1 MGAGHTCF
9 KGAAERLKK
18 AASIMLCLVLLGI
31 CLFSGWKVLTILWDY
46 RQSEASY
53 TTIAD
58 AYIKPTPQPSEPEND
73 LSADA
78 FTSGNVEM
86 KPVETAPIAIDFAA
100 LLADCPDVVGWLYC
114 PDTPI
119 NYPVV
124 QAEDN
129 NFYLRRLLD
138 GTWNSSGSIFMDYRC
153 PSDFSTWNSIVYGH
167 NMKNDAMFGT
177 LQDYKEQAY
186 YDTHPVL
193 YLLTP
198 EQDYKIELIGGYTTS
213 GTSED
218 TYGLPD
224 TQDGRDELVAKAR
237 QQSTFQ
243 TDTAV
248 NDGGRL
254 ITLSTCAYE
263 YDNARY
269 VLVGILRPM
278 GTSEKGR
285 NDND

>member
-1 MGAGHTCF
+1 M
-9 KGAAERLKK
+9 KK

-58 AYIKPTPQPSEPEND
+58 TYIKPTPQPSEPEND

-78 FTSGNVEM
+78 FTSGDVEM

-153 PSDFSTWNSIVYGH
+153 PSDLSGWNTVVYGH

-177 LQDYKEQAY
+177 LQDYKKQEY

-198 EQDYKIELIGGYTTS
+198 AQNYKIDLIGGYTTP
-213 GTSED
+213 GTAED
-218 TYGLPD
+218 TYSIPNS
-224 TQDGRDELVAKAR
+224 QEELDVLIAKAR

-248 NDGGRL
+248 NDGDRL
-254 ITLSTCAYE
+254 ITLSTFD
-263 YDNARY
+263 YDYNLARY
-269 VLVGILRPM
+269 VLVGVLRHLAPSWEDSN
-278 GTSEKGR
+278 TQ
-285 NDND
+285 

>member
-1 MGAGHTCF
+1 M
-9 KGAAERLKK
+9 KK
-18 AASIMLCLVLLGI
+18 AVFIILSLALLGI
-31 CLFSGWKVLTILWDY
+31 CLFSGWKVLTILGDY
-46 RQSEASY
+46 RQSETRY

-58 AYIKPTPQPSEPEND
+58 TYIQPTPQPSGPEND

-86 KPVETAPIAIDFAA
+86 KPVETAPITIDFAA

-138 GTWNSSGSIFMDYRC
+138 GTWNNSGSIFMDYRC
-153 PSDFSTWNSIVYGH
+153 PSDLSGWNTVVYGH

-177 LQDYKEQAY
+177 LQDYKKQAY
-186 YDTHPVL
+186 YDAHPVL
-193 YLLTP
+193 YLLTSA
-198 EQDYKIELIGGYTTS
+198 QNYKIDLIGGYTTPS
-213 GTSED
+213 TSED

-224 TQDGRDELVAKAR
+224 TQDGRDELISKAR

-248 NDGGRL
+248 NDGERL

-269 VLVGILRPM
+269 VLVGVLR
-278 GTSEKGR
+278 EIA
-285 NDND
+285 